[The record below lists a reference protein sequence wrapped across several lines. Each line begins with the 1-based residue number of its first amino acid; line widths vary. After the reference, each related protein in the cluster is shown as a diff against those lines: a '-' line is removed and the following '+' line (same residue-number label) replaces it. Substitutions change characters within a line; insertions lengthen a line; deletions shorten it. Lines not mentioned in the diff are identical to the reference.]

1 MLRSETKS
9 LPLLLLLA
17 LLPVFPKVSAGAT
30 EAVPL
35 SSPEPP
41 RIHIVPHLDPA
52 GRARRAEEEAIRRA
66 ALRPALTLWC
76 RSYALAAR
84 PLRAAL
90 GEAWDSLERG
100 WGPTSRNLG
109 YPVREALRSVT
120 ALPPLPDPRLDRQ
133 LRQALLSIE
142 EGAQACTKGM
152 PMTAQ
157 LRWTAGRRDLAG
169 VEASLA
175 AGSGECV
182 FPVAASFTVVVGQE
196 VGDPYAAGGGGGA
209 AEPSAPPTQQGAQE
223 SPQDSGRER
232 NRRTSGS
239 SRKHSPRQGRPQRSR

>member
-17 LLPVFPKVSAGAT
+17 LLPVLPPAAAGAT
-30 EAVPL
+30 EAITVP
-35 SSPEPP
+35 SPVEPP
-41 RIHIVPHLDPA
+41 RIRIVPHLDPA
-52 GRARRAEEEAIRRA
+52 GRARRAEEEAARRA

-76 RSYALAAR
+76 RAYAPAAR

-90 GEAWDSLERG
+90 AEAWDSLERG
-100 WGPTSRNLG
+100 WGPASRNLG

-142 EGAQACTKGM
+142 EGARACAKGM
-152 PMTAQ
+152 PMTTR
-157 LRWTAGRRDLAG
+157 LRWGAALQELAG

-182 FPVAASFTVVVGQE
+182 FPAAASFTVAVGEE
-196 VGDPYAAGGGGGA
+196 VGDPYASGGSGT
-209 AEPSAPPTQQGAQE
+209 AEPATPPTKQSAQDLK
-223 SPQDSGRER
+223 DSGSAK

-239 SRKHSPRQGRPQRSR
+239 SRKHSPRQSRPQRSR